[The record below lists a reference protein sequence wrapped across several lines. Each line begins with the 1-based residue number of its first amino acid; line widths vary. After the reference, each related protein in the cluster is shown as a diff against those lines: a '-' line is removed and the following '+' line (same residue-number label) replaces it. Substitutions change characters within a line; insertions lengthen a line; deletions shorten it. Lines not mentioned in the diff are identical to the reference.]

1 MCSAV
6 ANPAQI
12 AREGAQKCVCDSHS
26 HRGMAVGAGNG
37 LAGPA
42 RHHFLPPQLA
52 KALAPAAAP

>member
-1 MCSAV
+1 MCVSPTAT
-6 ANPAQI
+6 
-12 AREGAQKCVCDSHS
+12 EL
-26 HRGMAVGAGNG
+26 GAGNG